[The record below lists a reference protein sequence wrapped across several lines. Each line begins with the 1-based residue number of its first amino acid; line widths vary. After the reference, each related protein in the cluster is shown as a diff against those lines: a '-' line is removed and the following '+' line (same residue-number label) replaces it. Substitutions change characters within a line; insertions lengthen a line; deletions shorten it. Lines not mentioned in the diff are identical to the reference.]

1 MKFLDEAQGTAVT
14 RRTIEGTND
23 DGDLA
28 NLLLQ
33 AFEGDVVSKTKEIM
47 RFIGCNFTASKL
59 REDYPKS
66 IEIQQLSDP
75 TQVYSMNSKPR
86 GTCVIFNNVNFFAKS
101 KREGCSKKKF
111 QWLGFHPVDI
121 LKDKTVQEM
130 ENHLEDLSKRVTGDC
145 FVCCVLSHGNETGVN
160 GSDDKILS
168 IGDILSPF
176 SGDRC
181 QALAGKPKVFFIQA
195 CRGLAMQD
203 KVQADDSDNSLDRII
218 SIPIYADFLLSMST
232 FEGFVSCRDPEQG
245 TWFIQSLC
253 RQLAES
259 CPKSED
265 ILSILTKVNNDVG
278 EREAFLSK
286 DQAKRFCKE
295 SAKQSPES
303 RFTLRK
309 KLVFH
314 VPE

>member
-1 MKFLDEAQGTAVT
+1 MVIRVLSLFHS
-14 RRTIEGTND
+14 
-23 DGDLA
+23 
-28 NLLLQ
+28 LLLCDNSSSL
-33 AFEGDVVSKTKEIM
+33 F
-47 RFIGCNFTASKL
+47 FPPCH
-59 REDYPKS
+59 
-66 IEIQQLSDP
+66 SD
-75 TQVYSMNSKPR
+75 
-86 GTCVIFNNVNFFAKS
+86 AL
-101 KREGCSKKKF
+101 KKKF

-130 ENHLEDLSKRVTGDC
+130 EKHLEDLSKRVTGDC

-203 KVQADDSDNSLDRII
+203 KVQADGDNSLDRII

-259 CPKSED
+259 CPK
-265 ILSILTKVNNDVG
+265 
-278 EREAFLSK
+278 
-286 DQAKRFCKE
+286 
-295 SAKQSPES
+295 
-303 RFTLRK
+303 
-309 KLVFH
+309 
-314 VPE
+314 